1 MYAAHVWKDERF
13 AYDEIRLCGLVP
25 LGEQIFHVAF
35 TEHDDCYRVI
45 SLRRATNREKKDYVS
60 RHICQEDKRSMHFNL
75 TQKGKDQLEKLNCQQ
90 IQLPECLQKLSL
102 F

>member
-1 MYAAHVWKDERF
+1 MQITFDATKDAINIAKHHVSLALALELEWDAAHVWKDERF

-60 RHICQEDKRSMHFNL
+60 HH
-75 TQKGKDQLEKLNCQQ
+75 
-90 IQLPECLQKLSL
+90 
-102 F
+102 